1 MTAKNGLKESARHLK
16 GRASTV
22 EQAALGARVA
32 AQELVDRLG
41 EVTVLDVR
49 SPAEFAAMHIPGSFN
64 LPLDRLP
71 EYGSQLGSAVE
82 NPVVLVCRSGQRAQE
97 AERALLGADLP
108 GLHVLAGGLSAWEN
122 AGLPVVR
129 GKERWSMERQ
139 VRGVAGALVLAG
151 LAGSLVAPRL
161 AFLAAGVG
169 AGLLVSAITD
179 TCTMARI
186 LAMLPY
192 NKGTG
197 CDVGQVIREMS
208 EANRLAATGD

>member
-1 MTAKNGLKESARHLK
+1 MGQAELSARVL
-16 GRASTV
+16 
-22 EQAALGARVA
+22 

-49 SPAEFAAMHIPGSFN
+49 SPAEFASVHIPGSFN

-71 EYGSQLGSAVE
+71 EYASQLTSAVQ

-97 AERALLGADLP
+97 AERGLHSADLP
-108 GLHVLAGGLSAWEN
+108 GLHVLAGGLSAWEG

-129 GKERWSMERQ
+129 GEERWSMERQ

-151 LAGSLVAPRL
+151 LAGSLIAPRL
-161 AFLAAGVG
+161 ALLAAGVG
-169 AGLLVSAITD
+169 AGLLASAITD

-186 LAMLPY
+186 LARFPY
-192 NKGTG
+192 NKGAG

-208 EANRLAATGD
+208 EANQLAATGD